1 MGMTMM
7 DFTWREIEIELE
19 KNCKADDHD
28 NETIAIFTGHEGL
41 KIRLKDSTSVLDFVE
56 LFFTED
62 IAIYDVMKS
71 IEYKTILREKYR
83 KRKRYWCL

>member
-1 MGMTMM
+1 M
-7 DFTWREIEIELE
+7 
-19 KNCKADDHD
+19 
-28 NETIAIFTGHEGL
+28 
-41 KIRLKDSTSVLDFVE
+41 RLKDSTSVLDFVE

-83 KRKRYWCL
+83 KRKRY